1 MKELKYEKFP
11 EQNFQPESIVVLL
24 HGIGADGFDLI
35 QLAELWSKVL
45 NKTKFYSL
53 HAPFPYKFA
62 QVLPLLNPIGRQW
75 FDLED
80 RDQTRILKEIELVKP
95 MIVTFLKKKLKKHD
109 LQYKD
114 LILVG
119 FSQGTMIA
127 LNLALTIKE
136 ELRGVLGYSGG
147 VILTKSG
154 KIEINS
160 KPRICL
166 IHGEED
172 EVVPKK
178 MMESTEVVL
187 KDNDIDIDTHLI
199 ENLGHSINQEGLEI
213 GQNFLVKYLLK
224 C

>member
-1 MKELKYEKFP
+1 MQNLKYEVFP
-11 EQNFQPESIVVLL
+11 NKDLKPNSLVFLL
-24 HGIGADGFDLI
+24 HGIGADASDLVP
-35 QLAELWSKVL
+35 LAKYWSTNLK
-45 NKTKFYSL
+45 KTKFYSL
-53 HAPFPYKFA
+53 NAPYPYKLAPF
-62 QVLPLLNPIGRQW
+62 GRQW

-80 RDQTRILKEIELVKP
+80 RDQTRILNEIELVKP
-95 MIVTFLKKKLKKHD
+95 MIITFLKEKLKKYN

-119 FSQGTMIA
+119 FSQGTMVA

-160 KPRICL
+160 KPKICL
-166 IHGEED
+166 IHGKED

-178 MMESTEVVL
+178 MMESTEIVL
-187 KDNDIDIDTHLI
+187 KDSAIDINTHLI

>member
-1 MKELKYEKFP
+1 MQGLKYEEFP
-11 EQNFQPESIVVLL
+11 DNNFEPNSLVILL
-24 HGIGADGFDLI
+24 HGIGADALDLI
-35 QLAELWSKVL
+35 PLAKYWSSTLK
-45 NKTKFYSL
+45 KTKFCSL
-53 HAPFPYKFA
+53 RAPYPYRLA
-62 QVLPLLNPIGRQW
+62 PLGRQW

-95 MIVTFLKKKLKKHD
+95 MIITFFKKKLEEYNLK
-109 LQYKD
+109 YKD

-136 ELRGVLGYSGG
+136 EINGVLGYSGG

-154 KIEINS
+154 KIEIIS
-160 KPRICL
+160 KPKICL
-166 IHGEED
+166 VHGTDD

-178 MMESTEVVL
+178 MMETTKIIL
-187 KDNDIDIDTHLI
+187 KDNNMDVDTHLI
-199 ENLGHSINQEGLEI
+199 ESLGHSINEKGLKI

>member
-1 MKELKYEKFP
+1 MNDLNYEEFP
-11 EQNFQPESIVVLL
+11 DHDFKPNSLVVLL
-24 HGIGADGFDLI
+24 HGIGADALDLI
-35 QLAELWSKVL
+35 PLAKHWSLTLK
-45 NKTKFYSL
+45 KTKFYSL
-53 HAPFPYKFA
+53 HAPYPYRLA
-62 QVLPLLNPIGRQW
+62 TPGRQW

-95 MIVTFLKKKLKKHD
+95 MILTFIKQKLAD
-109 LQYKD
+109 YNLQYKD

-119 FSQGTMIA
+119 FSQGTMIT
-127 LNLALTIKE
+127 LNLTLTMKE
-136 ELRGVLGYSGG
+136 EVKGVLGYSGG

-160 KPRICL
+160 KPKICL
-166 IHGEED
+166 VHGKED

-178 MMESTEVVL
+178 MMEATEMVL
-187 KDNDIDIDTHLI
+187 KDSTVDVSTHLI
-199 ENLGHSINQEGLEI
+199 ENLGHSINEEGLEI

>member
-1 MKELKYEKFP
+1 MQNLKYEVYPNEDLKPNSLIF
-11 EQNFQPESIVVLL
+11 LL
-24 HGIGADGFDLI
+24 HGIGADALDLVP
-35 QLAELWSKVL
+35 LAKYWSTILK
-45 NKTKFYSL
+45 KTKFYSL
-53 HAPFPYKFA
+53 HAPYPYNLAPF
-62 QVLPLLNPIGRQW
+62 GRQW

-95 MIVTFLKKKLKKHD
+95 MIITLLKKELKKYN

-119 FSQGTMIA
+119 FSQGTMVA

-136 ELRGVLGYSGG
+136 ELKGVLGYSGG

-160 KPRICL
+160 KPKICL
-166 IHGEED
+166 IHGNED

-178 MMESTEVVL
+178 MMESTEIVL
-187 KDNDIDIDTHLI
+187 KDSAIDINTHLI
-199 ENLGHSINQEGLEI
+199 KNLGHSINQEGLEI

>member
-1 MKELKYEKFP
+1 VLYFSKIKLFVIYLIISFLSLFALT
-11 EQNFQPESIVVLL
+11 NFFENNENFLL
-24 HGIGADGFDLI
+24 SKKINLGLDL
-35 QLAELWSKVL
+35 QGGS
-45 NKTKFYSL
+45 Y
-53 HAPFPYKFA
+53 
-62 QVLPLLNPIGRQW
+62 LL
-75 FDLED
+75 LEVD
-80 RDQTRILKEIELVKP
+80 SSSVETRRLQSRVIP
-95 MIVTFLKKKLKKHD
+95 LKKKLKDHN
-109 LQYKD
+109 LNYKD

-136 ELRGVLGYSGG
+136 EVRGVLGYSGG

-160 KPRICL
+160 KPKVCL
-166 IHGEED
+166 VHGKED

-178 MMESTEVVL
+178 MMEATEIVL
-187 KDNDIDIDTHLI
+187 KDSNIDVNTHLI

-213 GQNFLVKYLLK
+213 GQNFLVNYLLK

>member
-1 MKELKYEKFP
+1 MQSLNYERFP
-11 EQNFQPESIVVLL
+11 DHDFEPNSLVVLL
-24 HGIGADGFDLI
+24 HGIGADAFDLI
-35 QLAELWSKVL
+35 PLAKHWALTLK
-45 NKTKFYSL
+45 KTKFYSL
-53 HAPFPYKFA
+53 HAPYPCRLTSSGK
-62 QVLPLLNPIGRQW
+62 QW

-80 RDQTRILKEIELVKP
+80 RDQTRILKEIELIKP
-95 MIVTFLKKKLKKHD
+95 MIITFLKKKLKNYN

-119 FSQGTMIA
+119 FSQGTMVA
-127 LNLALTIKE
+127 LNLTLTMKE
-136 ELRGVLGYSGG
+136 EVKGVLGYSGG

-160 KPRICL
+160 KPKFCL
-166 IHGEED
+166 VHGKED

-178 MMESTEVVL
+178 MMEATEIVL
-187 KDNDIDIDTHLI
+187 KDSDIDVNTHLI